1 MLIASAC
8 VGAKNYPGLESYGSD
23 RFAVVLWLFQKK
35 DSPPLTAEKMAQI
48 DQKAAQVLQRQP
60 VQRQIDCSNKGPLGD
75 RNGGNQ
81 GNNQGGQH
89 GQGGQAGGQNGQGGA
104 AGGQNGYYGGA
115 SHLNNQDMNEFDD
128 PDIGRP
134 GRPSQGGFVHAND
147 KDKHKHRPGVQF
159 PGENGNNPHVG
170 SQGGS
175 TVLKPGVTYVK
186 PGVTNPQQGSNH
198 PEVSKLQQFIQ
209 DWFKDP
215 KNKKQGAGHGGNSN
229 YGGGGQGGNGFGNN
243 NDNNNLGEN
252 DFGNGYGGEYGG
264 GQGSNGNHGGLGFR
278 LGGGKQT
285 TLAPENVTESSVMPS
300 EETASEI
307 PQ

>member
-1 MLIASAC
+1 MAEPASFMLLATAC

-35 DSPPLTAEKMAQI
+35 DSAPLTAEKLAQI

-60 VQRQIDCSNKGPLGD
+60 VQRLIDCSKGRQGD
-75 RNGGNQ
+75 
-81 GNNQGGQH
+81 NQGGH
-89 GQGGQAGGQNGQGGA
+89 QGGVGGQNGQGGQG
-104 AGGQNGYYGGA
+104 GGQNGYYGGA
-115 SHLNNQDMNEFDD
+115 SHLNNQDMNDFED

-134 GRPSQGGFVHAND
+134 TGRPGQGGFVSAND

-170 SQGGS
+170 AQGGS

-186 PGVTNPQQGSNH
+186 PGVTSPLQGGGSNH
-198 PEVSKLQQFIQ
+198 PKVQKLQQFIEN
-209 DWFKDP
+209 WFKDP
-215 KNKKQGAGHGGNSN
+215 NNKKQGAGHGGHE
-229 YGGGGQGGNGFGNN
+229 GGHGQGQGFGNN
-243 NDNNNLGEN
+243 NDNNNLGDN
-252 DFGNGYGGEYGG
+252 DFGNGYGGENGG
-264 GQGSNGNHGGLGFR
+264 GQGYGGGLGFR

-285 TLAPENVTESSVMPS
+285 VTPENDNATESILPS
-300 EETASEI
+300 EETVSES

>member
-1 MLIASAC
+1 MAEPASFMLLATAC

-35 DSPPLTAEKMAQI
+35 DSPPLTAEKLAQI

-60 VQRQIDCSNKGPLGD
+60 VQRQIDCGKGRPGD
-75 RNGGNQ
+75 
-81 GNNQGGQH
+81 NQGGQ
-89 GQGGQAGGQNGQGGA
+89 QGGAGGQNGQGGS
-104 AGGQNGYYGGA
+104 QNGN
-115 SHLNNQDMNEFDD
+115 HLNNQDMNEFDD

-134 GRPSQGGFVHAND
+134 GDRIGQGGFVSAND

-170 SQGGS
+170 AEGGS

-186 PGVTNPQQGSNH
+186 PGVTSPLQGGSNH
-198 PEVSKLQQFIQ
+198 PKVQKLQEFIQ
-209 DWFKDP
+209 NWFRDP
-215 KNKKQGAGHGGNSN
+215 NNKKQGAGHGGNGF
-229 YGGGGQGGNGFGNN
+229 GGGGQGGFGNGN
-243 NDNNNLGEN
+243 GNDNDNLGDN
-252 DFGNGYGGEYGG
+252 DFGNGYGGENGG
-264 GQGSNGNHGGLGFR
+264 GQGYGGGVGFR

-285 TLAPENVTESSVMPS
+285 LGPENENATESVLPS
-300 EETASEI
+300 EETVSES